1 MNPSTIQDRADGA
14 AFHIVHLVTTHDGRT
29 RLTEMDPRQATE
41 KLPYLYR
48 SRASAVTVL
57 RHPAGSEFAWREK
70 ASGPRLLV
78 QLRGL
83 CVLIVNGGAEPG
95 VSYRP
100 LAPGSVVLDEDT
112 GRHVPRCKVFEDE
125 DAIFMVV
132 ALAPAPVATP

>member
-1 MNPSTIQDRADGA
+1 MNPATIQDRADGA
-14 AFHIVHLVTTHDGRT
+14 AFHVVHLVTGRDGRT
-29 RLTEMDPRQATE
+29 RLEAMDPRQATE

-83 CVLIVNGGAEPG
+83 CVLTVNGGAEPG

-112 GRHVPRCKVFEDE
+112 GRHPPRCKVFEDE

-132 ALAPAPVATP
+132 ELASASGATP